1 MTIARPPGSV
11 RVVGL
16 LLAAARRRAVG
27 RRSRAREI
35 IRSQTRRTG
44 NRLLGFGSLLS
55 LGLAI
60 GLSVVSGL
68 LVQDAVKAGQRTDA
82 ERTGQIVAERG
93 FVERV
98 RHAQG
103 GASDRASPGTGTDSS
118 LCSICTWE
126 GERLAKETGGD
137 ANEIA
142 QRLRAAMLAGR
153 IDRFVAEEDAAP
165 GLASLQPKGAG
176 ALLGLIALAWW
187 AVMLVMQGEGLEL
200 DTQRRRHPMWEWV
213 LSHPVRPAAL
223 FCAEMLAPL
232 AANPTFWGAPLM
244 PGILFG
250 FVYGPTFGLLAT
262 VVVGIPVAVAAA
274 CLSKALEIAAMLR
287 LRPRS
292 RGAVFGLMGWL
303 GTTAASLTFIAWL
316 FIDPLAT
323 AIARLLGVAARL
335 PWPWLGLML
344 GRLGAGPPSF
354 PAGALICC
362 LTAVAV
368 AASSVAL
375 SVWAVMRGLGGASD
389 TLAPVRPASRRRTRF
404 GRNPMHRKEWLWFAR
419 DRSAIVQ
426 AVLVPLSLAGMQL
439 FNMRGLIAGAGQAWN
454 AICGAAILFGTYFLI
469 VLGPKSLA
477 SEGSA
482 LWIAMTWPH
491 GLEALLRA
499 KARLWTIVSSGFVA
513 LPLCY
518 AAYRFPGDLVG
529 VVLVGVGWIVFGYSM
544 ALKTVTL
551 VTVTGSSGE
560 AEKVPTSRRW
570 ATYLGTLTFS
580 IGVLTRQWPIAASG
594 VVYSG
599 LAGAA
604 MWQNFRAR
612 LPYLFDPW
620 SERRPDPPT
629 LMHAMVAI
637 AALVDGGAVITG
649 TIQAF
654 AGPDWAIA
662 ARTSGYA
669 VAAAVVGFG
678 MMRFLNKRGLR
689 ASTLWRWHTVSPQPG
704 IARRRR
710 VFVFL
715 AIGGA
720 AGAML
725 GGLAHLY
732 LLSLHEFAWARAILD
747 QPDPSASLPHHR
759 EWSFLLAVIVA
770 PPAEEFL
777 FRGLLY
783 RALDWEWGGWTAIGG
798 SAAFFA
804 IYHPVLSWLPV
815 GLLGIGNAVLFRK
828 SGYLAPAVLLHMVYN
843 AVVLL

>member
-1 MTIARPPGSV
+1 MTIAQPPGSI

-16 LLAAARRRAVG
+16 LLATARRRAVG
-27 RRSRAREI
+27 RRSRARDI
-35 IRSQTRRTG
+35 MRNQTGRTG
-44 NRLLGFGSLLS
+44 GRLRGFGSLVGLV
-55 LGLAI
+55 LAI
-60 GLSVVSGL
+60 GLSVVSAL
-68 LVQDAVKAGQRTDA
+68 LVQEAVKAGQRIDV
-82 ERTGQIVAERG
+82 ERNGQILAGRD
-93 FVERV
+93 FVDRV
-98 RHAQG
+98 RDAQFG
-103 GASDRASPGTGTDSS
+103 GSDQAPPGTGSS
-118 LCSICTWE
+118 WRYLCTSE
-126 GERLAKETGGD
+126 GARLADQTGGD
-137 ANEIA
+137 AKAIA
-142 QRLRAAMLAGR
+142 RHLCAAMLDGR
-153 IDRFVAEEDAAP
+153 TDRFAAEEDAAS
-165 GLASLQPKGAG
+165 GLAGLATRGAG
-176 ALLGLIALAWW
+176 ALLGLIVVAWW
-187 AVMLVMQGEGLEL
+187 AAMLVMQGEGLEL
-200 DTQRRRHPMWEWV
+200 DTQKRRHPMWEWV

-223 FCAEMLAPL
+223 FGAEMLAPL
-232 AANPTFWGAPLM
+232 ASNPTFWGAPLM

-250 FVYGPTFGLLAT
+250 FVYGPALGVLAT
-262 VVVGIPVAVAAA
+262 VAVGIPAAVAAA
-274 CLSKALEIAAMLR
+274 CLAKALEIAAMLR
-287 LRPRS
+287 LPPRS

-303 GTTAASLTFIAWL
+303 GYTMASLTLVAWL
-316 FIDPLAT
+316 FIGPLAT
-323 AIARLLGVAARL
+323 AVARVLGGPARL

-344 GRLGAGPPSF
+344 GRLHDGPPSF
-354 PAGALICC
+354 LVGASICV
-362 LTAVAV
+362 LAAIAA
-368 AASSVAL
+368 AASSVTL
-375 SVWAVMRGLGGASD
+375 SVWAVTRGLGGTSD
-389 TLAPVRPASRRRTRF
+389 TLPPARPGARRRTRF

-439 FNMRGLIAGAGQAWN
+439 FNLRGLVANAGHAWN
-454 AICGAAILFGTYFLI
+454 AVCGAAILFGTYFLI

-477 SEGSA
+477 SEGPA

-499 KARLWTIVSSGFVA
+499 KARLWTVVSSGFVA

-518 AAYRFPGDLVG
+518 AAWRFPGDLVG
-529 VVLVGVGWIVFGYSM
+529 VVLVGAGWIVFGYSM

-551 VTVTGSSGE
+551 VTVTGPSGE
-560 AEKVPTSRRW
+560 AEKLPASRRW

-580 IGVLTRQWPIAASG
+580 IGVLTRQWPVAASG
-594 VVYSG
+594 IVYSG

-649 TIQAF
+649 IIQVYL
-654 AGPDWAIA
+654 GSDWAIA
-662 ARTSGYA
+662 TRTSGYA
-669 VAAAVVGFG
+669 VAAALVCFG
-678 MMRFLNKRGLR
+678 MAQFLNRQGIR
-689 ASTLWRWHTVSPQPG
+689 ASAVWRWAPPAWPG
-704 IARRRR
+704 VAGRHRM
-710 VFVFL
+710 VVFL
-715 AIGGA
+715 AIGGM

-732 LLSLHEFAWARAILD
+732 LLGLHEFAWARTILD
-747 QPDPSASLPHHR
+747 RPGPSTTVPHYR

-783 RALDWEWGGWTAIGG
+783 RALDREWGGWAAIGG

-815 GLLGIGNAVLFRK
+815 GLLGIGNAILFRK
-828 SGYLAPAVLLHMVYN
+828 SGNLAPAVLLHMVYN
-843 AVVLL
+843 AVVLV

>member
-1 MTIARPPGSV
+1 MTIARPPSSV

-16 LLAAARRRAVG
+16 LLAAARRRAAG

-35 IRSQTRRTG
+35 IRSQTGRTG
-44 NRLLGFGSLLS
+44 RRLLGFGGLLS
-55 LGLAI
+55 LIVAI
-60 GLSVVSGL
+60 GVSVVSGL
-68 LVQDAVKAGQRTDA
+68 LVQDAVKAGQRIDA
-82 ERTGQIVAERG
+82 ERVGQIVVG
-93 FVERV
+93 QDFVQRV
-98 RHAQG
+98 RQARG
-103 GASDRASPGTGTDSS
+103 GASDQASPETDPSA
-118 LCSICTWE
+118 CFICTWE
-126 GERLAKETGGD
+126 GGRLARERGGD

-142 QRLRAAMLAGR
+142 GRLHNAVRAGR
-153 IDRFVAEEDAAP
+153 TDRFVAEEDAAP
-165 GLASLQPKGAG
+165 GLARLQANGAG

-213 LSHPVRPAAL
+213 LSHPVQPAAL

-250 FVYGPTFGLLAT
+250 FVYGPAFGVLAT
-262 VVVGIPVAVAAA
+262 FVVGIPVAVAAA
-274 CLSKALEIAAMLR
+274 CLAKALEIAAMLR

-323 AIARLLGVAARL
+323 AIARLLGAAARL

-354 PAGALICC
+354 LAGALICC
-362 LTAVAV
+362 LTAGAV
-368 AASSVAL
+368 AASSVAP

-389 TLAPVRPASRRRTRF
+389 TLASRPAGRRRTRF

-439 FNMRGLIAGAGQAWN
+439 FNMRGLVANAGHAWN
-454 AICGAAILFGTYFLI
+454 ATCGAAILFGTYFLV

-477 SEGSA
+477 SEGAA

-499 KARLWTIVSSGFVA
+499 KARLWTVVSSGVVA

-551 VTVTGSSGE
+551 VTVAGSSGE
-560 AEKVPTSRRW
+560 AEKAPTSRRW

-580 IGVLTRQWPIAASG
+580 IGVLTRQWPIAVSG

-599 LAGAA
+599 LAAAA

-649 TIQAF
+649 IIGAF

-678 MMRFLNKRGLR
+678 MMHFLNKRGLR
-689 ASTLWRWHTVSPQPG
+689 ASALWRWQPVSPQPG
-704 IARRRR
+704 IAARRR
-710 VFVFL
+710 VFAFL
-715 AIGGA
+715 AIGAA

-732 LLSLHEFAWARAILD
+732 LLGLHQFAWARAILD
-747 QPDPSASLPHHR
+747 HPNPSTTLPHYR

-783 RALDWEWGGWTAIGG
+783 RALDRQWGGWPAIGG

-815 GLLGIGNAVLFRK
+815 GLLGIGNAVLFRR
-828 SGYLAPAVLLHMVYN
+828 SGNLVPAVLLHMIYN